1 VIQQKYRPEEKM
13 KPRQGIRRI
22 AIIIVMSLFAWG
34 IFVATATVADDA
46 PSTFREAKRLLVD
59 IYKANPK
66 TFYCDCE
73 YVSLGRKLSPLNE
86 HCKYIS
92 RKPKDTRYNRV
103 EWEHV
108 MPASWLGR
116 QRQCWKDGGRKNC
129 RKHDLEFNRME
140 ADMVNLVP
148 SNGEINRDRSNYRFG
163 SIYGE
168 ERQYGACDFEVD
180 NKRRVAEPRAGIRGN
195 IARTMLFMR
204 DRYEVTLSPSQTKLY
219 AAWNKQDPIDE
230 WERTRDEKILA
241 VQGHSNHYITKQ
253 QREQR

>member
-1 VIQQKYRPEEKM
+1 M
-13 KPRQGIRRI
+13 KPRQGMRRI

-59 IYKANPK
+59 IYNAHPQ

-86 HCKYIS
+86 RCKYTS
-92 RKPKDTRYNRV
+92 RKPKDKRYNRI

-140 ADMVNLVP
+140 AEMVNLVP
-148 SNGEINRDRSNYRFG
+148 TNGEINRDRSNYRFG

-168 ERQYGACDFEVD
+168 ERQY
-180 NKRRVAEPRAGIRGN
+180 VAEPRAGIRGN

-204 DRYEVTLSPSQTKLY
+204 DRYGVTLSSSQTKLY

>member
-1 VIQQKYRPEEKM
+1 MI
-13 KPRQGIRRI
+13 
-22 AIIIVMSLFAWG
+22 
-34 IFVATATVADDA
+34 
-46 PSTFREAKRLLVD
+46 LLG
-59 IYKANPK
+59 
-66 TFYCDCE
+66 
-73 YVSLGRKLSPLNE
+73 S
-86 HCKYIS
+86 
-92 RKPKDTRYNRV
+92 
-103 EWEHV
+103 
-108 MPASWLGR
+108 
-116 QRQCWKDGGRKNC
+116 
-129 RKHDLEFNRME
+129 
-140 ADMVNLVP
+140 
-148 SNGEINRDRSNYRFG
+148 EINRDRSNYRFG

-204 DRYEVTLSPSQTKLY
+204 DRYGVTLSSSQTKLY